1 MEPKY
6 DQSLRRAYLSRNLS
20 EPTFDGLESHL
31 TNGALERIVAEIMAL
46 GTMTVS
52 LLPLD
57 LPWSRS
63 YALPVGLATAPSWAQ
78 FNYGMS
84 SSDQLDAIRVS
95 GGGLPFWTIR
105 LSRVYPAW
113 TGTWNEFVRSRGRPL
128 PKLRDTVPTG
138 WESIVTNCT
147 AILLRHGL
155 QMLDERELN
164 RPVTWMTGS
173 TLQSGA
179 MHPLLYE
186 CLFLEY

>member
-113 TGTWNEFVRSRGRPL
+113 T
-128 PKLRDTVPTG
+128 KLRDTVPTG